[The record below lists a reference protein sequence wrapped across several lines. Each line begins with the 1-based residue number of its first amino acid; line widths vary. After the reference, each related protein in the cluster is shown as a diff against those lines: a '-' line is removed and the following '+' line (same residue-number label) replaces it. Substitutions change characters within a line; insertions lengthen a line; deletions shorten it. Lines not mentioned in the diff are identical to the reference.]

1 MQYLSRA
8 TILFYLFMTA
18 HLFVKAQTDGIFP
31 CNRPMVLDRCN
42 YIPNASF
49 DLTDPFI
56 TTNSAFSTN
65 NVAGWYDTHGST
77 DINRYILPFDPDVN
91 FASMGISTNS
101 TSWYSEG
108 IAAKIPALTQGKT
121 YAFSFFIAS
130 TVPTGFTAVENVKFN
145 VALINCQN
153 FEPPQSAFPGTLP
166 SPNQFIF
173 CEDMGTIGNTGWRQI
188 FVKFVA
194 TGNFDMIRI
203 YPSQVPFVSSA
214 TASFVHFA
222 LPELVEVT
230 DFTAGVPVYENF
242 CELTITPGN
251 CGVRNAQYTWRDPN
265 NNIVQQGP
273 NQFLF
278 LNMANNP
285 YGTYTL
291 TMTVPGVSNTNNTC
305 SDNNPTIMAS
315 VDIVG
320 NCSCTGQLSIENAQA
335 VYLSQFTGPWY
346 TQNLSTCTINN
357 LCNRD
362 ELIEI
367 SATSNQTNGNVWE
380 VLTNSFTGNQF
391 QFYSSWGG
399 NSTNPVATTQNLD
412 LQIVFDPSGYG
423 EVEIKLTNTILNI
436 SKSMIIRI
444 IPTSYVFDVC
454 YSNDYPGY
462 KKFIGGTQNPYTN
475 YMWTFPTG
483 MTLLPNPNVLLVSYN
498 ESQYTGTYP
507 INATLVATSLFGCPT
522 NTQPLTLYSAPIY
535 CNAKTLNEN
544 NLLYKQEEIRSEE
557 TFKNLTISPNPANGN
572 IRISST
578 KNIKSA
584 TILNAQGVALKQ
596 LTQSQALQAINISDL
611 KPGTYF
617 IKVFYSVNEYEVK
630 TIIKQ

>member
-1 MQYLSRA
+1 VY
-8 TILFYLFMTA
+8 
-18 HLFVKAQTDGIFP
+18 AQTDGIFA
-31 CNRPMVLDRCN
+31 CNRPIVLESCN
-42 YIPNASF
+42 YIPNSAF
-49 DLTDPFI
+49 ELTDPFI
-56 TTNSAFSTN
+56 STNSAFTAN

-77 DINRYILPFDPDVN
+77 DINRYILPFDPNVN

-130 TVPTGFTAVENVKFN
+130 NVPTGFTAVENVKFN

-166 SPNQFIF
+166 SPNQFIY
-173 CEDMGTIGNTGWRQI
+173 CEDLGTIGNTGWRQI

-230 DFTAGVPVYENF
+230 DFTAGVPVYENN

-291 TMTVPGVSNTNNTC
+291 TMTVPGASNTNNTC
-305 SDNNPTIMAS
+305 SDNNPVLVSS
-315 VDIVG
+315 VDIVD
-320 NCSCTGQLSIENAQA
+320 NCRCTGQLSIGNAQA

-380 VLTNSFTGNQF
+380 VFPNTYNGSLQF
-391 QFYSSWGG
+391 FGSWSG

-412 LQIVFDPSGYG
+412 LQIVLDPLGYG
-423 EVEIKLTNTILNI
+423 EVEIRLTNTILNI
-436 SKSMIIRI
+436 SKSIIIRI
-444 IPTSYVFDVC
+444 IPTSSISNVC
-454 YSNDYPGY
+454 YSNNYPGY
-462 KKFIGGTQNPYTN
+462 KKLVGFTQNPYTN
-475 YMWTFPTG
+475 YSWTFPSG
-483 MTLLPNPNVLLVSYN
+483 MTVLPNPNVLEVSYD
-498 ESQYTGTYP
+498 ESQYSGTFP
-507 INATLVATSLFGCPT
+507 INATLVATSLHGCPT
-522 NTQPLTLYSAPIY
+522 NTQPLTIYQAPIY
-535 CNAKTLNEN
+535 CNAKTIEEN
-544 NLLYKQEEIRSEE
+544 NLLLKQEMVTNENKS
-557 TFKNLTISPNPANGN
+557 KHLTISPNPANGFIKIN
-572 IRISST
+572 SFKIV
-578 KNIKSA
+578 KNA
-584 TILNAQGVALKQ
+584 TILNAQGVVLKQ
-596 LTQSQALQAINISDL
+596 LTQAQLFQAINISDL

-617 IKVFYSVNEYEVK
+617 IKVFYSSKEYEVK